1 MPSEVTKLFF
11 KDNQLLA
18 VHKTGFKTFKV
29 NQISSDQFDVNQE
42 YSFDLDLINKF
53 AQIVD
58 DQWLVMTTFPLDQK
72 TWKSDPS
79 ISIYRLFS
87 HKIDFS
93 IKFEDEHLFGYAT
106 EDYLY
111 NTLKKMGL

>member
-1 MPSEVTKLFF
+1 MIDELDPENDNDKSLVWETQMPSEVTKLFF

-29 NQISSDQFDVNQE
+29 NQISSDQFDVNLE
-42 YSFDLDLINKF
+42 YSFDIDLSSKF

-72 TWKSDPS
+72 TWKSDP
-79 ISIYRLFS
+79 
-87 HKIDFS
+87 
-93 IKFEDEHLFGYAT
+93 
-106 EDYLY
+106 
-111 NTLKKMGL
+111 